1 MAGHL
6 AALIGPMLS
15 SMTGA
20 VAAKTAA
27 AGAAKVAATEAAG
40 AVAAKTASTVTA
52 GMANAGTGAA
62 KVAPVAAKFSVLE
75 NPAVGMSAHDLTR
88 SLAGAGQAGGGQS
101 AVPASQLP
109 RATRL
114 PVPPVR
120 NGGVAAQAGT
130 KQPAAEATQPREFRI
145 PPVRNGGVAAQARA
159 AQAAGQS
166 QAPPVQSQ
174 PAGQPKGPI
183 QTAADRFRAWREA
196 RAANRAEA
204 KSLSMPVTQQVK
216 GMTLPERLQRLS
228 DSGNLLSK
236 DAVTQRTGIPEPSD
250 RQIAQE
256 SERNE
261 EQERLQRLAK
271 LDKAFEGLNG
281 PLNIAQ
287 KGLLV
292 FGVAGA
298 VGSAAIGGAKAM
310 AAFTKGVIASNERL
324 RRFDP
329 AIAASIAQMER
340 QDLILEARTARST
353 SGSATTL
360 NSQWMALRE
369 ETQNLH
375 VTVKSIYNILATA
388 TAVGLRVGN
397 FLLQQSRFFRAVETA
412 ADWYNWLAG
421 SGRQENM
428 AYEEF
433 LQNIAQNNWR
443 KPRDFD
449 PNAGNGGNR

>member
-1 MAGHL
+1 
-6 AALIGPMLS
+6 
-15 SMTGA
+15 
-20 VAAKTAA
+20 
-27 AGAAKVAATEAAG
+27 
-40 AVAAKTASTVTA
+40 
-52 GMANAGTGAA
+52 
-62 KVAPVAAKFSVLE
+62 
-75 NPAVGMSAHDLTR
+75 MSAHDLTR

-114 PVPPVR
+114 PVPPVRNGGVAAQAGTKQPAAEATQPREFRIPPVR

>member
-1 MAGHL
+1 MAGPL

-52 GMANAGTGAA
+52 GMANAGAGAA

-120 NGGVAAQAGT
+120 NGGVAAQA
-130 KQPAAEATQPREFRI
+130 K
-145 PPVRNGGVAAQARA
+145 AAQAS
-159 AQAAGQS
+159 GQP

-204 KSLSMPVTQQVK
+204 KSLSTPVTQQVK

-236 DAVTQRTGIPEPSD
+236 DAVTQRTGIAEPSD
-250 RQIAQE
+250 RQVAQE

-261 EQERLQRLAK
+261 ERERVARLEKLNQAFGNLETPLQHFK
-271 LDKAFEGLNG
+271 M
-281 PLNIAQ
+281 
-287 KGLLV
+287 GLLM
-292 FGVAGA
+292 FGASGLFLAVTKALAGFA
-298 VGSAAIGGAKAM
+298 
-310 AAFTKGVIASNERL
+310 KGVIASNESL

-340 QDLILEARTARST
+340 QDLILEARTARAT

-360 NSQWMALRE
+360 NNQWMALKD
-369 ETQNLH
+369 ETQN
-375 VTVKSIYNILATA
+375 VTATVKTIYNVAATA
-388 TAVGLRVGN
+388 SVFALRVGN
-397 FLLQQSRFFRAVETA
+397 FILEKSAMFQAIEKA
-412 ADWYNWLAG
+412 ANFYNWLTG
-421 SGRQENM
+421 SGQNKNM
-428 AYEEF
+428 AYESF
-433 LQNIAQNNWR
+433 LENIAQNNWR

-449 PNAGNGGNR
+449 QNVGNGGNR